1 MPDTMMS
8 QEQRPPENHSMEVA
22 KLAAALAMAQ
32 KNFAPIPKDREVTV
46 QSDRGKYKFKY
57 ATLDAIR
64 SATMPALAEQT
75 LAIVQGMVE
84 YGNGY
89 AVETKLIHSSGEW
102 IRNVTPM
109 FVSGR
114 VKDGRQLPPTNQE
127 LGSAQ
132 SYARR
137 YGISALLCI
146 TADEDDDGNTA
157 DGNHIE
163 DGSRAPYTPYK
174 PGVGSASAGTDFRP
188 ARRGSMMS
196 AATDSIKD
204 ARRDIEAQ
212 NGPQERQQSKT
223 PTPAPAP
230 GKKSAAEKAKTW
242 TDNAIQT
249 IRLPGQ
255 HVGSLDKRWK
265 DQQVVPAGAKFSP
278 LGWLEEAAPEEYER
292 LQAAFDEVRSNAQQ
306 VAA

>member
-1 MPDTMMS
+1 VPDTMLTTES
-8 QEQRPPENHSMEVA
+8 RPPENHSKEVA

-32 KNFAPIPKDREVTV
+32 KNFAPIPKDREVKV
-46 QSDRGKYKFKY
+46 QSDRGSYTFKY

-75 LAIVQGMVE
+75 LAIVQGMIE

-114 VKDGRQLPPTNQE
+114 VKDGRQYPPTNQE

-163 DGSRAPYTPYK
+163 GSSRAPYTPHR
-174 PGVGSASAGTDFRP
+174 PGPAGSASGGTDFRP
-188 ARRGSMMS
+188 PGPRRTGW
-196 AATDSIKD
+196 AK
-204 ARRDIEAQ
+204 EAE
-212 NGPQERQQSKT
+212 NDGTLDTTRNKGEMPGK
-223 PTPAPAP
+223 APAAN
-230 GKKSAAEKAKTW
+230 GKKSAAEKAKSW
-242 TDNAIQT
+242 TDTAIAT
-249 IRLPGQ
+249 IKLPGQ
-255 HVGSLDKRWK
+255 HVASLDKWWK
-265 DQQVVPAGAKFSP
+265 DQKAVPSGAKFSP
-278 LGWLEEAAPEEYER
+278 LGWLEEAAPDEYER